1 MHTTSGIVAASA
13 LDSQSKKGAL
23 FEVAHRFREKTRLM
37 KENVQFAQVE
47 RTMRHV
53 DSMSEQLNKHVDA
66 NTSILER
73 ILRHQKRMEQQIEL
87 LMATQKKTEEK

>member
-1 MHTTSGIVAASA
+1 M
-13 LDSQSKKGAL
+13 
-23 FEVAHRFREKTRLM
+23 AHRFREKTRLM

-53 DSMSEQLNKHVDA
+53 DSMSEQLNKHVDV

-87 LMATQKKTEEK
+87 LMATQNGSSSRKKEMTEEK